1 MHTEDTRARLTRVVC
16 GTTSRRISD
25 PPAKFTDGLICTWRR
40 AKRPSC
46 CAPTSSWSS
55 RPRQRSISMRCVA
68 KRVRHTRSLSSCSR
82 RKRSFITNTACRNC
96 STCSKVLPPRHRDG
110 DAGDDVTR
118 HEHIPLK
125 PTSEIKRV
133 IFCTGKIYYQL
144 ARQRL
149 TKKIDDV
156 TRTPRKQ
163 LFPFPHDALARRI
176 QRYPN
181 AHFVWAQEDPKYG
194 LLGLRRPS
202 HRHHHVHQSAQRSAN
217 TFIGRPPSAAPRD
230 SVRSPFITPKTLESS
245 PKP

>member
-1 MHTEDTRARLTRVVC
+1 MLRANFIMVQPSTPAQYFHALRRQASSPHTKPLVVLTPKTLLHHKHCVSKLLDFAPRSSFRRV
-16 GTTSRRISD
+16 I
-25 PPAKFTDGLICTWRR
+25 A
-40 AKRPSC
+40 
-46 CAPTSSWSS
+46 
-55 RPRQRSISMRCVA
+55 
-68 KRVRHTRSLSSCSR
+68 
-82 RKRSFITNTACRNC
+82 
-96 STCSKVLPPRHRDG
+96 DG

-156 TRTPRKQ
+156 ALVRVEQ

-181 AHFVWAQEDPKYG
+181 AHFVWAQEEPKNMGYWAFVAPRIATTMRISRA
-194 LLGLRRPS
+194 LNDAGLR
-202 HRHHHVHQSAQRSAN
+202 
-217 TFIGRPPSAAPRD
+217 FIGRPPSAAPATGSLAIHNAENSRIIAQALD
-230 SVRSPFITPKTLESS
+230 SSDDAML
-245 PKP
+245 